1 MTMLRLDES
10 NPLVQAYYKKKK
22 EEEERQKRFQ
32 EGFIQDLIQST
43 QSDKTSPKN
52 SKGMR
57 LYQAKGRLKEG
68 QMNKTE
74 RRYFEYLKAEEAA
87 GRVQKIWF
95 ESIKVK
101 IADGACWYT
110 PDFLV
115 MRPDGTLEF
124 HEVKACPRMFMDDAK
139 VKVKATATIYPFK
152 MIVVYP
158 ERNGWKQVSY

>member
-1 MTMLRLDES
+1 MSMLRLDES

-32 EGFIQDLIQST
+32 EGLFDT
-43 QSDKTSPKN
+43 PKATTP
-52 SKGMR
+52 MQH
-57 LYQAKGRLKEG
+57 YQAKGRLKEG
-68 QMNKTE
+68 QLNKTE
-74 RRYFEYLKAEEAA
+74 KRYKDYLEAEKHA
-87 GRVQKIWF
+87 GRIKCYWF
-95 ESIKVK
+95 ESLKVK

-139 VKVKATATIYPFK
+139 VKVKATATNYPFK

-158 ERNGWKQVSY
+158 KKTHGWECVEY

>member
-1 MTMLRLDES
+1 MSMLRLNES
-10 NPLVQAYYKKKK
+10 SPLVQAYYKKKK

-32 EGFIQDLIQST
+32 EGLIDT
-43 QSDKTSPKN
+43 PKATTP
-52 SKGMR
+52 MQH
-57 LYQAKGRLKEG
+57 YQAKGRLKEG
-68 QMNKTE
+68 QLNKTE
-74 RRYFEYLKAEEAA
+74 KRYQEYLEAEKHA
-87 GRVQKIWF
+87 GRIKCYWF
-95 ESIKVK
+95 ESLKVK
-101 IADGACWYT
+101 IAEGTCWYT